1 MGDLPNESIILEF
14 FKPVQAII
22 VTNQYEDQVRK
33 EQSKRRKNSILIRMT
48 VVLLSVFVSVESVGS
63 SSIGEYY

>member
-63 SSIGEYY
+63 YSIGEYY

>member
-22 VTNQYEDQVRK
+22 VTNQYEDQARK

>member
-1 MGDLPNESIILEF
+1 MGDLPNESIILEC

>member
-63 SSIGEYY
+63 YFIGEYY